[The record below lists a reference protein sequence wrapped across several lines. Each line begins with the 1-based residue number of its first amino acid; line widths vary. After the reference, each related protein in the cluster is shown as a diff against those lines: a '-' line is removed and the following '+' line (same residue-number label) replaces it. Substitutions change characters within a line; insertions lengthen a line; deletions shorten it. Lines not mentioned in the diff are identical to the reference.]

1 MAWGLTIQ
9 WLVNRTNTGSCQGTS
24 ASTTTSTMCKEWS
37 TREWRSNRQQRFA
50 FHFLHLIWFCWLAR
64 ISSHRDVRLLLTK
77 EAAVFF
83 FPSFSSWLLWNH
95 ELPATS
101 RYQEIMKKS
110 SPSSGNKPPTAVEQ
124 STRPIT
130 CARKFSCYST
140 TTTNF
145 RRQEYL
151 WNGLTR
157 QQTASRLHFDWLA
170 YWWLLQSLQLP

>member
-1 MAWGLTIQ
+1 MVNKRVKIKPTTAFCLSFPSPNLIL
-9 WLVNRTNTGSCQGTS
+9 LVGSDLFTQRCSFAVDQGGS
-24 ASTTTSTMCKEWS
+24 G
-37 TREWRSNRQQRFA
+37 F
-50 FHFLHLIWFCWLAR
+50 
-64 ISSHRDVRLLLTK
+64 
-77 EAAVFF
+77 FF